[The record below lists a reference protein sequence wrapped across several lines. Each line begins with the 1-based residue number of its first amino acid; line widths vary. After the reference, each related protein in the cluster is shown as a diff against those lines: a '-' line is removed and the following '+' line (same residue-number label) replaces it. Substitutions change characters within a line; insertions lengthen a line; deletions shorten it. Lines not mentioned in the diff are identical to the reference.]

1 MFRHNADLVILH
13 FFIQDKWL
21 YLFRNMHKL
30 KKIPFGFASR
40 QFKLLFE
47 IAKISNFTESELL
60 DYEESMKYMDD
71 NRAIIDYAKKEGRR
85 EGEAR
90 GIAIGRARGKAEG
103 FMKAAKSMLAYGLD
117 PVAVA
122 RITKLPKKQI
132 MAMR

>member
-1 MFRHNADLVILH
+1 M
-13 FFIQDKWL
+13 DKWL

-30 KKIPFGFASR
+30 KKIPHGFDSR

-71 NRAIIDYAKKEGRR
+71 NRAIIDYAKKEGRQ
-85 EGEAR
+85 EGVAIGEAM
-90 GIAIGRARGKAEG
+90 GVTKT
-103 FMKAAKSMLAYGLD
+103 AKSMLADGLD
-117 PVAVA
+117 PTRVA